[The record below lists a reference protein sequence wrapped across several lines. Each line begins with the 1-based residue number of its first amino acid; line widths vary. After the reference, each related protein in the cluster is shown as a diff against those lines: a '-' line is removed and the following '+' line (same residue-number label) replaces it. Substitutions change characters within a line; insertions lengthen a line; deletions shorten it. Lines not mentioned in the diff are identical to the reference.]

1 MSKAEYTHIIHAHIS
16 RQPNINVN
24 ININKN
30 IYFYFFGDPFG
41 SFNLFLVWVLIR
53 FFFSLSFKFYG
64 LISILSPLLAQQT
77 LFEYIHMYKVEAF
90 SSFLTKEKE
99 MRSQKQARQ
108 IRLMFQ
114 GN

>member
-1 MSKAEYTHIIHAHIS
+1 MFLI
-16 RQPNINVN
+16 RC
-24 ININKN
+24 
-30 IYFYFFGDPFG
+30 FFPL
-41 SFNLFLVWVLIR
+41 SFN
-53 FFFSLSFKFYG
+53 FYG
-64 LISILSPLLAQQT
+64 LISILFAFLAQQT

-99 MRSQKQARQ
+99 MRSQKQAKQ

>member
-1 MSKAEYTHIIHAHIS
+1 M
-16 RQPNINVN
+16 NMNMN
-24 ININKN
+24 MNMN
-30 IYFYFFGDPFG
+30 IYFYFIIYFFSDHFG